1 MALDEI
7 KLKILV
13 VDQQGS
19 YYVRSLVDLLN
30 DGGFN
35 VDFSSD
41 PEITYR
47 KLKSSVRPVDLL
59 IIDLGCIQDTDGFVF
74 LKVLKEQEFCRGLK
88 IIITTNSLLDPR
100 LSSAQRELGIYAFFN
115 KARSFEELFYIV
127 ADIVPPGGQDLRKS
141 RRVPVR
147 FLVSYVVNEKAQFY
161 YASNLSHG
169 GIFIRKS
176 QADPVGTTVQLSFN
190 LPGNSTTLEA
200 KAKVVRVLR
209 YPVNVS
215 SVRYETFPPGNGL
228 VFSEMSEDH
237 RSMLKEFVDREEARI
252 FGSRS
257 QWVEA
262 EEEGTAEFRD
272 ASGY

>member
-19 YYVRSLVDLLN
+19 NYLRTLVDSLN

-35 VDFSSD
+35 ADFCSD

-47 KLKSSVRPVDLL
+47 KLKNSVRPVDLL

-74 LKVLKEQEFCRGLK
+74 LKLLKEQEFCKNLK
-88 IIITTNSLLDPR
+88 IIITTNSILDPR
-100 LSSAQRELGIYAFFN
+100 LNSAQRELGIYAFFN
-115 KARSFEELFYIV
+115 KARSLEELFYIV

-147 FLVSYVVNEKAQFY
+147 FLVNYLVNEKAQFY
-161 YASNLSHG
+161 YASNLSQG
-169 GIFIRKS
+169 GIFVRKS
-176 QADPVGTTVQLSFN
+176 QADPVGTSVQLSFN
-190 LPGNSTTLEA
+190 LPGNSATLEA
-200 KAKVVRVLR
+200 KAKVVRVLQ

-215 SVRYETFPPGNGL
+215 SLRYETFPPGNGL
-228 VFSEMSEDH
+228 VFTEMSEDH
-237 RSMLKEFVDREEARI
+237 WSLLKKFVDREEARI

-257 QWVEA
+257 QWVEYA
-262 EEEGTAEFRD
+262 EAGKEEFRD

>member
-1 MALDEI
+1 LDEI

-13 VDQQGS
+13 VDQQDS
-19 YYVRSLVDLLN
+19 YYLRTLVDLLN

-41 PEITYR
+41 PETTYR
-47 KLKSSVRPVDLL
+47 KLKNSVRPVDLL
-59 IIDLGCIQDTDGFVF
+59 IIDLGCIQNTDGFVF
-74 LKVLKEQEFCRGLK
+74 LKVLKEQEFCQSLK
-88 IIITTNSLLDPR
+88 IIITTDSLLDPR

-127 ADIVPPGGQDLRKS
+127 ADIVPRGGQDLRKS

-147 FLVSYVVNEKAQFY
+147 FLVSYVVNEKVQFY

-169 GIFIRKS
+169 GIFIGKS
-176 QADPVGTTVQLSFN
+176 QTDPVGTTVQLSFN

-209 YPVNVS
+209 YPMNVS

-237 RSMLKEFVDREEARI
+237 RIILKEFVDREESRI
-252 FGSRS
+252 FGARS

-262 EEEGTAEFRD
+262 EEGGTAEFRD